1 MFNANDIESW
11 ACEFADAP
19 DVKHLVSLIEADRKL
34 PQPSTLTPGSP
45 ERLLA
50 QARQARLSQIATQL
64 GYKPPIKELAVTLTA
79 EVVKSATLGATGIS
93 ETPIGETLDKM
104 PVPEKAALAER
115 EEDKAKKRRKGI
127 SIERTL

>member
-50 QARQARLSQIATQL
+50 QARQARLSQIAAQL
-64 GYKPPIKELAVTLTA
+64 GYKPPIKELAATLTA
-79 EVVKSATLGATGIS
+79 EAVKSATLGAAGLA

-104 PVPEKAALAER
+104 PAPEKASRAER
-115 EEDKAKKRRKGI
+115 EEAKAKKRREGLTI
-127 SIERTL
+127 DRTL